1 MQNTYNKFKYLIQSF
16 GFSLVLF
23 VASCSSPQT
32 VLYSNLP
39 QQSANQIV
47 LLLGQNN
54 ISATKTE
61 QKDGTYNVMVSQND
75 LVNALNISG
84 SQGGPKQQF
93 QNLGELFPKDGY
105 ISSPTE
111 EHERVVYAL
120 NQEISAMLS
129 ELNGVVLVKTNV
141 SIPSSSDGLL
151 TPDDVK
157 PTASVLI
164 KYKRGQRIDLY
175 LGRIKNLVS
184 HAIAG
189 LNPDQVEVVTV
200 EQKNDTR
207 TN

>member
-1 MQNTYNKFKYLIQSF
+1 MGTKMLYINLQRF
-16 GFSLVLF
+16 VLLTCIALLF
-23 VASCSSPQT
+23 ACSSPVT
-32 VLYSNLP
+32 ILYNGLP

-47 LLLGQNN
+47 LLLGQSN
-54 ISATKTE
+54 IKASKIA
-61 QKDGTYNVMVSQND
+61 QKDGTYDVMVSQDD
-75 LVNALNISG
+75 LVNAINIASA
-84 SQGGPKQQF
+84 QGGPKQQF
-93 QNLGELFPKDGY
+93 QNMGDLFPKDGY

-111 EHERVVYAL
+111 EHQRVVYAL

-141 SIPSSSDGLL
+141 SLPSASDGLL
-151 TPDDVK
+151 TPDDIK

-164 KYKRGQRIDLY
+164 KYRRGQRVDLY

-189 LNPDQVEVVTV
+189 LSPDQVEVVTV

-207 TN
+207 FN